1 MLVLTRKI
9 GQELVI
15 NGQIRV
21 TVVSV
26 NGLKVRLGITA
37 PPAVGVLR
45 QELVTPGRASPAVP
59 AVETTQS

>member
-15 NGQIRV
+15 AGDIRV

-26 NGLKVRLGITA
+26 NGPKVRLGITA

-45 QELVTPGRASPAVP
+45 QELVNASRASPAAP
-59 AVETTQS
+59 AVETTRT